1 MTESQWDFPAG
12 AVSADQSLKGY
23 RAQAK
28 DGDAGE
34 VSWCDYAPGESY
46 LVVTRHPHLGG
57 KHHVVP
63 AGAVAAVDHEKR
75 LVKLDLTE
83 DEFDKLPVHE
93 EPSKQIDWDYIN
105 RFEIGW
111 LRGRGVPLPDPPQPE

>member
-1 MTESQWDFPAG
+1 MSESKWDFPAG
-12 AVSADQSLKGY
+12 VVSADQSLKGY
-23 RAQAK
+23 RAEAK

-57 KHHVVP
+57 KNHVVP
-63 AGAVAAVDHEKR
+63 AGAVSSVDHEHR
-75 LVKLDLTE
+75 VVKLDITH
-83 DEFDKLPVHE
+83 DELNGLPPVD
-93 EPSKQIDWDYIN
+93 EPAKEIDWDYVN

-111 LRGRGVPLPDPPQPE
+111 LQGRGVPLPDPPPAE

>member
-1 MTESQWDFPAG
+1 MSESTWDFPAG
-12 AVSADQSLKGY
+12 VVSHDQSLKGY
-23 RAQAK
+23 RADAR
-28 DGDAGE
+28 DGGVGE

-63 AGAVAAVDHEKR
+63 AGAVVSVDHEARIVR
-75 LVKLDLTE
+75 LDVTR

-111 LRGRGVPLPDPPQPE
+111 LQGRGIPFPDPRPRE